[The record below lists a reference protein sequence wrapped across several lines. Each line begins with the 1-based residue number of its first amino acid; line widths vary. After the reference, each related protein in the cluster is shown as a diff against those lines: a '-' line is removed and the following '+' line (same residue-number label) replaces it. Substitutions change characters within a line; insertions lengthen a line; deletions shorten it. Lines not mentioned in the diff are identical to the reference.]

1 MPLTSR
7 SYPKATPHTEQ
18 EFNDGLAVLGSKL
31 SRVAS
36 AGGAALAAGL
46 AGRSA
51 LRAAQSAAYPTR
63 YAPWWD
69 KAAAV
74 AGPLYGPTST
84 RGQLSRTPSTRG
96 KATGGALVRSPT
108 IGPGL
113 SYSRGGSRN
122 IHRSALAASHAPDSD
137 SDDAMSSD
145 GEDPEEA
152 SSDEEEF
159 EVAIDDDCSCA
170 ACRWNLERSKEWDS
184 QN

>member
-74 AGPLYGPTST
+74 AGPLYGAYQYSRSAVSNAKHAWEGDRWST
-84 RGQLSRTPSTRG
+84 RPVSHHRSRPFLQSWRIKKYSPQRARRFSRTRFGLRRRHVVRRRG
-96 KATGGALVRSPT
+96 
-108 IGPGL
+108 
-113 SYSRGGSRN
+113 SRGSV
-122 IHRSALAASHAPDSD
+122 
-137 SDDAMSSD
+137 
-145 GEDPEEA
+145 E
-152 SSDEEEF
+152 
-159 EVAIDDDCSCA
+159 
-170 ACRWNLERSKEWDS
+170 
-184 QN
+184 

>member
-1 MPLTSR
+1 MDSQCSDPSSPASLQR
-7 SYPKATPHTEQ
+7 EVPHSQ
-18 EFNDGLAVLGSKL
+18 LDL
-31 SRVAS
+31 
-36 AGGAALAAGL
+36 
-46 AGRSA
+46 
-51 LRAAQSAAYPTR
+51 Q
-63 YAPWWD
+63 
-69 KAAAV
+69 
-74 AGPLYGPTST
+74 AGPLFGLPSLQPTRHATPPGGTKRPQWLARSMGPTST

-159 EVAIDDDCSCA
+159 EVAIDDDCSCS